1 MSFFK
6 HAQKHPGTA
15 DARPE
20 SGKIASG
27 QVPTSDVV
35 DTPATGHAVP
45 RHTGYASTD
54 LGMTSSGVSA
64 GQHSG
69 YAPTDANGP
78 RAPRP
83 PSGGPGGMA
92 GGGLF
97 HSQGGGHHD
106 NGLHHSGW
114 GPADT
119 RLNDPRPA
127 LVISDHRDEDAPP
140 ADNAESVGG

>member
-6 HAQKHPGTA
+6 H
-15 DARPE
+15 
-20 SGKIASG
+20 SG
-27 QVPTSDVV
+27 QDSLAAGIAPQDRGEEPGGPASTSGVV
-35 DTPATGHAVP
+35 DTPASGHAVP

-78 RAPRP
+78 RVPRS

-127 LVISDHRDEDAPP
+127 AVDRHDDDPSP
-140 ADNAESVGG
+140 ADTGKSAGR